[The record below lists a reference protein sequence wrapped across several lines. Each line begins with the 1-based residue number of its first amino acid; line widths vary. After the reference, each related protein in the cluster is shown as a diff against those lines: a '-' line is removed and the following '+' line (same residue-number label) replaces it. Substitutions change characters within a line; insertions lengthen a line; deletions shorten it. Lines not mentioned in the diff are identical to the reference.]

1 VTIFQRYTPEEF
13 ENFVRQEPSKA
24 VEWLRQEI
32 EQIDNED
39 LMCAAKAMF
48 LLVLVSQS
56 LRVLIPLVDAPDVL
70 GAKLARLSILMDD
83 RITEM
88 FHEWL
93 GEDAESTE

>member
-1 VTIFQRYTPEEF
+1 MTLFQQYTPEEF
-13 ENFVRQEPSKA
+13 ENFVRQEPNKA
-24 VEWLRQEI
+24 VEWLRKEI
-32 EQIDNED
+32 EEIDNWD

-56 LRVLIPLVDAPDVL
+56 LRVLIPMVDEPEVL
-70 GAKLARLSILMDD
+70 GERLARLSILMDD

-93 GEDAESTE
+93 GEDAESAE